1 MPSAATTSS
10 RLSPLRSPATANR
23 LLEGVARA
31 YAVSVLDVVPGALF
45 RYSRSPAVEAMNTS
59 SVVLLSKSPRTTS
72 LAVVEE
78 IEVAVVAK
86 PVQALEA
93 DVAA

>member
-1 MPSAATTSS
+1 
-10 RLSPLRSPATANR
+10 
-23 LLEGVARA
+23 
-31 YAVSVLDVVPGALF
+31 
-45 RYSRSPAVEAMNTS
+45 MNTS